1 MNKKISVIVPAY
13 NVEKYLRRCLDSLVH
28 QTYPFLEILVID
40 DGSTDGTRGI
50 IEEFT
55 SRYAGKVFL
64 YSQKNAGQ
72 AAARNNGISYATGEY
87 IGFVDADDFVSP
99 RMYEYLVK
107 EAEEKDCDLVTCG
120 YYGCDDE
127 TGEIQVYQAG
137 CRGEFDQSIFE
148 NPEILRLNA
157 PYPWNKL
164 YRKDLLENAGFSFPE
179 GIIFEDLAAVFPLF
193 LSAKKVGRV
202 HEKLY
207 YYIKGRKGGTMST
220 FDQRHMQILDA
231 LKIVDE
237 KFMEKGAFEK
247 FKEILLFFHIRH
259 IRARFEEMEKF
270 GDFSFESEFRE
281 RSERLLD
288 TYFPGWKESNVYQNK
303 EKTADVEEKGDE
315 EEIGERVE
323 TEKTSENA
331 ESKKAP
337 KKIRKAQVFEE
348 TVSEKP
354 IQKGL
359 VLIES
364 YHGNDC
370 IGTGYY
376 MAKALGTS
384 ESYEVCVVAADEE
397 KQKDFEQKLG
407 NSVSVLTITS
417 PDYITKL
424 ATAEIVMNNQAFPGY
439 YRKRKG
445 QKFVFMDFLPTYSG
459 EGRFAAGS
467 AKNMQGIQFSLAQA
481 DVILFPNE
489 KKEKFGKCLEAY
501 NMRELCERKG
511 HFVSLK
517 ELSFPTVQKEEQEVF
532 VTAYL
537 PAPKTFPELKDSK
550 NFLFLSEL
558 KRQLLYLD
566 TNLNEEEKLLV
577 HYPRTVRRRLVDEGW
592 KHICFSTSIQEKQ
605 GADPYEV
612 LAGCDAAVGE
622 AGREMMALE
631 AMGKPVCHFQ
641 VFDCERDWT
650 QGKPETWK
658 TEQWEQKDSLDG
670 LLAWIHEQAKMGRK
684 KPNPVSDAT
693 EWNKKLC
700 DFVSQ
705 ISCRKNIRIK
715 REWIYAP
722 KIQNFQE
729 FQKWLP
735 KALEKED
742 AAIYVFEKDAVC
754 DGLTDWIRECCPK
767 LNFVVILRSLV
778 VGKKECRKIKWK
790 LTTKEKLREA
800 RDRERY
806 LGRR

>member
-1 MNKKISVIVPAY
+1 MNKKISIIVPAY

-28 QTYPFLEILVID
+28 QTYPYLEILVID

-50 IEEFT
+50 IEEYV
-55 SRYAGKVFL
+55 SRFAGKVFL
-64 YSQKNAGQ
+64 SAQENAGQ
-72 AAARNNGISYATGEY
+72 AAARNNGISYATGDY

-99 RMYEYLVK
+99 RMYEYLIQ

-164 YRKDLLENAGFSFPE
+164 YRKELLENAGFAFPE

-237 KFMEKGAFEK
+237 KFIEKGAFEK
-247 FKEILLFFHIRH
+247 FQEILLFFHIRH
-259 IRARFEEMEKF
+259 IQARFDEMEKY
-270 GDFSFESEFRE
+270 GDFSFEKEFRE
-281 RSERLLD
+281 RSEALLD
-288 TYFPGWKESNVYQNK
+288 AYFPGWKESKAYQDRKKNEEAEEEAA
-303 EKTADVEEKGDE
+303 EKTIEEMPEQE
-315 EEIGERVE
+315 ENSG
-323 TEKTSENA
+323 KP
-331 ESKKAP
+331 AP

-348 TVSEKP
+348 IMAEKP
-354 IQKGL
+354 VQKGL

-370 IGTGYY
+370 IETGYY
-376 MAKALGTS
+376 MAKALS
-384 ESYEVCVVAADEE
+384 ASDSYEVCVVAADAAKQKQFEE
-397 KQKDFEQKLG
+397 KLG
-407 NSVSVLTITS
+407 QSVSVIEITS
-417 PDYITKL
+417 QKYIEKL

-445 QKFVFMDFLPTYSG
+445 QKFVFMDFLPAYYG
-459 EGRFAAGS
+459 EGRFASYS

-481 DVILFPNE
+481 DVILFP
-489 KKEKFGKCLEAY
+489 KGKEEIFGKCLEAY
-501 NMRELCERKG
+501 NMRELCEKKG
-511 HFVSLK
+511 FFVSLK
-517 ELSFPTVQKEEQEVF
+517 DLPFSRVREEQENVF

-537 PAPKTFPELKDSK
+537 PAPKAFPGLKDSK

-566 TNLNEEEKLLV
+566 ANLRDNEKILV
-577 HYPRTVRRRLVDEGW
+577 HYPRTIRRRLVDEGW
-592 KHICFSTSIQEKQ
+592 KHICFSTSIQEKT

-622 AGREMMALE
+622 TGREMTVME
-631 AMGKPVCHFQ
+631 SFGKPVCHYAA
-641 VFDCERDWT
+641 FDCERDWT
-650 QGKPETWK
+650 QGKTEPWK
-658 TEQWEQKDSLDG
+658 EEQWEQKETLDEI
-670 LLAWIHEQAKMGRK
+670 LEWIHEQAEKAVK
-684 KPNPVSDAT
+684 KPNPEVDTT
-693 EWNKKLC
+693 EWHQKLQNFVAGIPRKK
-700 DFVSQ
+700 
-705 ISCRKNIRIK
+705 NGRIK
-715 REWIYAP
+715 REWLYAP
-722 KIQNFQE
+722 SIQNFQE

-735 KALEKED
+735 QIQGKED
-742 AAIYVFEKDAVC
+742 TALYVFEKEAVC
-754 DGLTDWIRECCPK
+754 DGLTDWIREYCPK

-778 VGKKECRKIKWK
+778 VGKKESRKIKWK
-790 LTTKEKLREA
+790 LTTKDKLREA
-800 RDRERY
+800 RDKERY
-806 LGRR
+806 LGR

>member
-13 NVEKYLRRCLDSLVH
+13 NVEKYLRRCLDSLVY
-28 QTYPFLEILVID
+28 QTYPHLEILVID

-50 IEEFT
+50 IEEYV
-55 SRYAGKVFL
+55 SRFAGKVFL
-64 YSQKNAGQ
+64 YAQENAGQ
-72 AAARNNGISYATGEY
+72 AAARNNGISYATGDY

-99 RMYEYLVK
+99 RMYEYLIQ

-164 YRKDLLENAGFSFPE
+164 YRKELLENAGFAFPE

-237 KFMEKGAFEK
+237 KFIEKGAFEK
-247 FKEILLFFHIRH
+247 FQEILLFFHIRH
-259 IRARFEEMEKF
+259 IQARFDEMEKY
-270 GDFSFESEFRE
+270 GDFSFEKEFRE
-281 RSERLLD
+281 RSEALLD
-288 TYFPGWKESNVYQNK
+288 AYFPGWKESKTYQERKKNEEAEEEPA
-303 EKTADVEEKGDE
+303 EKTIEEMPEQK
-315 EEIGERVE
+315 
-323 TEKTSENA
+323 EN
-331 ESKKAP
+331 SGKSAP

-348 TVSEKP
+348 IMAEKP
-354 IQKGL
+354 VQKGL

-370 IGTGYY
+370 IETGYY
-376 MAKALGTS
+376 MAKALS
-384 ESYEVCVVAADEE
+384 VSDSYEVCVVAADAAKQEQFEE
-397 KQKDFEQKLG
+397 KLG
-407 NSVSVLTITS
+407 QSVSVIEITS
-417 PDYITKL
+417 QKYIEKL

-445 QKFVFMDFLPTYSG
+445 QKFVFMDFLPAYYG
-459 EGRFAAGS
+459 EGRFAS
-467 AKNMQGIQFSLAQA
+467 YPAKNMQGIQFSLAQA
-481 DVILFPNE
+481 DVILFP
-489 KKEKFGKCLEAY
+489 KEKEEIFGKCLEAY
-501 NMRELCERKG
+501 NMRELCEKKG
-511 HFVSLK
+511 FFVSLK
-517 ELSFPTVQKEEQEVF
+517 DLPFPRVREEQENVF

-537 PAPKTFPELKDSK
+537 PAPKAFPGLKDSK

-566 TNLNEEEKLLV
+566 ANLRDNEKILV
-577 HYPRTVRRRLVDEGW
+577 HYPRTIRRRLVDEGW
-592 KHICFSTSIQEKQ
+592 KHICFSTSIQEKT

-622 AGREMMALE
+622 TGREMTVME
-631 AMGKPVCHFQ
+631 SFGKPVCHYAA
-641 VFDCERDWT
+641 FDCERDWT
-650 QGKPETWK
+650 QGKTESWK
-658 TEQWEQKDSLDG
+658 EEQWEQKETLDEI
-670 LLAWIHEQAKMGRK
+670 LEWIHEQAEKAAKKSNPAVDTTEWHQKLQNFVAGISRK
-684 KPNPVSDAT
+684 KNG
-693 EWNKKLC
+693 
-700 DFVSQ
+700 
-705 ISCRKNIRIK
+705 RIK

-722 KIQNFQE
+722 SIQNFQE

-735 KALEKED
+735 QIQGKED
-742 AAIYVFEKDAVC
+742 TMLYVFEKEAVC
-754 DGLTDWIRECCPK
+754 DGLTDWIREYCPK

-778 VGKKECRKIKWK
+778 VGKKESRKIKWK
-790 LTTKEKLREA
+790 LTTKDKLREA
-800 RDRERY
+800 RDKERY
-806 LGRR
+806 LGR